1 MLSLT
6 SIWNGVFNIIVYIDR
21 GKLRKCEGWRKGDK
35 WAGELESGRAIEGA
49 GERKRHAE
57 EEENVQST
65 EITRGRRETRRMQ
78 IWLDCLNGPPFNIK
92 TILSIG

>member
-35 WAGELESGRAIEGA
+35 WAGELESGRAIDGA

-57 EEENVQST
+57 LLRKKKTFKAQRLQEEEEKHAECKYGWT
-65 EITRGRRETRRMQ
+65 A
-78 IWLDCLNGPPFNIK
+78 
-92 TILSIG
+92 